1 MTRKTLTLFIFSISL
16 INCAF
21 AQKQVGIA
29 AVNVEAEKN
38 INIQRIENIAFN
50 LLNASSNDSA
60 FYYNDLLKSTLKNE
74 LNKEEALIHSF
85 KGIES
90 ISLLSPQDSS
100 FLLFNWNIPLN
111 DGSFK
116 FECGILNR
124 ESKSEE
130 YFSFLKD
137 TTYQNR
143 IEEEHKTT
151 LANYWIP
158 CLFYKIIETETQ
170 FQNYYTLL
178 FWDGNNR
185 LTNKKGIDVLWFD
198 KSNSAR
204 FGAPIFSFNS
214 KKAKSRIVFEYGGQ
228 NRMKL
233 QYNERLNRIEFD
245 HLSPPPAD
253 EQNTTSLEGVYE
265 YYGPDLSFDGFVW
278 NKKTWVYYADIDLEK
293 GIKKKAKDFVLDE
306 DVKQEEIP
314 MYKPN

>member
-1 MTRKTLTLFIFSISL
+1 MIRKTLTLFIFSISL
-16 INCAF
+16 ISCAF
-21 AQKQVGIA
+21 GQKQVGIA

-38 INIQRIENIAFN
+38 INIQNIESIAFN
-50 LLNASSNDSA
+50 LLNASTNDSA

-74 LNKEEALIHSF
+74 LNKKEALRHSF
-85 KGIES
+85 NGIES
-90 ISLLSPQDSS
+90 ISILSPQDSN
-100 FLLFNWNIPLN
+100 FILFNWNIPLN
-111 DGSFK
+111 NGKFK

-124 ESKSEE
+124 DPKSKLA
-130 YFSFLKD
+130 FDFLKD
-137 TTYQNR
+137 TTFQDR
-143 IEEEHKTT
+143 ITEEHSTT
-151 LANYWIP
+151 MPNYWSP
-158 CLFYKIIETETQ
+158 CLFYKIIETKTQ
-170 FQNYYTLL
+170 FQTYYTLL

-214 KKAKSRIVFEYGGQ
+214 EKAKSRIVFEYGGQ

-233 QYNERLNRIEFD
+233 QCNEGLNRIEFD

-278 NKKTWVYYADIDLEK
+278 NKKSWVYNADIDLDE
-293 GIKKKAKDFVLDE
+293 GIKKKEKDFVLDE